1 MIAYVLL
8 LNRATIVCMLIEPCY
23 AIVSCSLVVGV
34 LNLVMVCILF
44 VFVTDVCECVVIEY
58 CNDCVFLEF
67 CGYLGYC
74 LLIVCVESCD
84 QLSHIVC
91 MSWCS
96 SCLCS

>member
-44 VFVTDVCECVVIEY
+44 VFVTDACEGVVIES
-58 CNDCVFLEF
+58 CNDCLCV
-67 CGYLGYC
+67 LGI
-74 LLIVCVESCD
+74 LRIFGILFVDCVR
-84 QLSHIVC
+84 
-91 MSWCS
+91 
-96 SCLCS
+96 